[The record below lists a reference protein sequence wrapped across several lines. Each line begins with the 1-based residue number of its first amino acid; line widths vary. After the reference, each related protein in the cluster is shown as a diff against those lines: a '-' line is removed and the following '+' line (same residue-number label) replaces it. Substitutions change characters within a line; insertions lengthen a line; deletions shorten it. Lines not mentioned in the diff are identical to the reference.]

1 MAVEAFISQYFLNP
15 LYAGDAAYN
24 IYNTIV
30 YALLLVGGVFG
41 VYKIL
46 KKFEIKIDFNFFI
59 SLTPFILL
67 ASVLRVLR
75 DAGVYKSPV
84 FVSPLIYLLIF
95 GIAFIVLLAGI
106 LIERT
111 YRYNYDLPVFLTGL
125 VLLIYF
131 GRHLTVSQIAPVVQ
145 ILAITITIAIML
157 LAVKKMYPDILSGI
171 NIFVLSAAMFDAAS
185 TFIGVSY
192 YGYLEKHVIPDFLF
206 GVFGPWIM
214 FPLKFGVVLLALY
227 VIDTTETDNNFK
239 NFLKFAVLTVTLGP
253 GARNTLRMMMAV

>member
-1 MAVEAFISQYFLNP
+1 MAIEAFINQYFLNP
-15 LYAGDAAYN
+15 LYAGDAVYN
-24 IYNTIV
+24 MYNTIV
-30 YALLLVGGVFG
+30 YALLLVAGVFG

-46 KKFEIKIDFNFFI
+46 KKFEVKIDFNFFV

-75 DAGVYKSPV
+75 DAGIYKSPV

-95 GIAFIVLLAGI
+95 GVAFTALLIGI

-111 YRYNYDLPVFLTGL
+111 YRYNYDLPVFLIGL

-131 GRHLTVSQIAPVVQ
+131 GRHLTIPQIAPVLQ
-145 ILAITITIAIML
+145 ILAITLTIIGMF
-157 LAVKKMYPDILSGI
+157 LAVKKMYPGILSGI

-192 YGYLEKHVIPDFLF
+192 YGYLEKHVLPDFLF
-206 GVFGPWIM
+206 GIFGPWVM
-214 FPLKFGVVLLALY
+214 FPLKFGVVLFALY

-239 NFLKFAVLTVTLGP
+239 NFLKFAILTVTLGP
-253 GARNTLRMMMAV
+253 GARNTLRMMLGV